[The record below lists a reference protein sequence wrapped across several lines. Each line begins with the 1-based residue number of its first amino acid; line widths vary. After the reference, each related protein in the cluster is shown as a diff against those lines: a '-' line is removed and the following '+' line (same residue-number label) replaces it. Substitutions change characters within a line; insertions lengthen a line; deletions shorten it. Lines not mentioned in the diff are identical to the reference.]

1 MTYANA
7 VLPHALFMAAR
18 CWPEEDFLDVAE
30 TSFAFLDRETT
41 GKGDRGQSPRTASG
55 GSGDRTNLPERAGAA
70 AEDFF
75 WPVGNSDW
83 YPRGEEK
90 SPYDQQPV
98 EAVTMADAA
107 RAAFSLLGNEKYLA
121 ALRRAHSWFYGRNS
135 LHQPLVDVHCG
146 SCYDGL
152 QRSGVNRNQGAESTL
167 SYLWTEVNNKDNLT
181 CAENQEPRIS
191 TRSCSIATATT
202 PS

>member
-7 VLPHALFMAAR
+7 VLPHALFIAAR
-18 CWPEEDFLDVAE
+18 CWPEEDFLDVARV
-30 TSFAFLDRETT
+30 SFAFLDRETT
-41 GKGDRGQSPRTASG
+41 V
-55 GSGDRTNLPERAGAA
+55 
-70 AEDFF
+70 EDIF

-90 SPYDQQPV
+90 SLYDQQPV

-107 RAAFSLLGNEKYLA
+107 LDGFALVGDERYLA
-121 ALRRAHSWFYGRNS
+121 ALRRAHAWFHGQNS

-152 QRSGVNRNQGAESTL
+152 QPSGVNRNQGAESTL
-167 SYLWTEVNNKDNLT
+167 AYLWAELNNKDKST
-181 CAENQEPRIS
+181 CVENRKPPIS
-191 TRSCSIATATT
+191 TRSCSIVTATT

>member
-7 VLPHALFMAAR
+7 VLPHALFIAAR
-18 CWPEEDFLDVAE
+18 CWPEKDFLDVAAA
-30 TSFAFLDRETT
+30 SFDFLDRETT
-41 GKGDRGQSPRTASG
+41 V
-55 GSGDRTNLPERAGAA
+55 
-70 AEDFF
+70 EDVF

-98 EAVTMADAA
+98 EAVTMAEAA
-107 RAAFSLLGNEKYLA
+107 LAAFGLLGDEKYLTVF
-121 ALRRAHSWFYGRNS
+121 RRAYGWFHGQNS

-167 SYLWTEVNNKDNLT
+167 AYLWAELDNKEDST
-181 CAENQEPRIS
+181 CVENRKALIDS
-191 TRSCSIATATT
+191 RSCSVATATT